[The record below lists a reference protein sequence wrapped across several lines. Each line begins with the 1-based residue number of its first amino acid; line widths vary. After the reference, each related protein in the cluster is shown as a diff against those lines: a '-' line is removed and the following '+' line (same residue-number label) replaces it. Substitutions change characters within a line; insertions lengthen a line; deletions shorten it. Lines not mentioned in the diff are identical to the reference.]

1 MKTRTILLLIF
12 IFAILTSCKKETED
26 NVSNTPSP
34 TPIVTDINDI
44 KAPFD
49 FDWSASKSGALNV
62 IMQTESGKNITTEG
76 QLLLLIDKDDNILSK
91 AKIIN
96 SVAKFAIK
104 LPADIGNVYL
114 MYPNSGNKL
123 LLNETNG
130 TITMAIAP
138 EPRDGTK
145 NGLVYDR
152 KFAFKYQQNLSKF
165 NHNKS
170 TNDINLVQ
178 NGEFNIDNLEKDDR
192 DWTELRVP
200 GKWYYTINS
209 EGHVSNVGGENVFK
223 NYSNAY
229 EIIEQSFPVAG
240 GSAFDFSMSFFNE
253 EKVMDSGIDLW
264 LDNFDADGNWIGET
278 YVETTGN
285 IITSSG
291 VILAN
296 ATHFQFYIGIDAG
309 SYVDKVVY
317 ESVDV
322 VLDTDGDGVN
332 DNGDDYP
339 NDPSKA
345 YKIMYPN
352 VGYETISFE
361 DLWPYKGDYDFND
374 LVMLTKGELSVNA
387 DGYYVDAVFSTKIN
401 AGGGSIPMGFA
412 CNILDANK
420 TAITT
425 PIVTGVTGDGQIDN
439 DVINGIIIF
448 NNKFD
453 VMLPYY
459 TNTSYDKTGTPIRL
473 TTNLTFSNNFIGA
486 LVPNYYIYQTENR
499 GCEIHMPNFP
509 PTEAADQ
516 SLLGTGNDNAGT
528 PYRTINGLPWAI
540 SVVSTDSVYKHPL
553 EGVKV
558 TDAYTNFSSWAISS
572 GDNEKTWYETP
583 VNGNVYTKQN

>member
-1 MKTRTILLLIF
+1 MKMKLFFVLLIVF
-12 IFAILTSCKKETED
+12 TIITSCRKESTDE
-26 NVSNTPSP
+26 TSP
-34 TPIVTDINDI
+34 TTDPSENTNTNINELTV
-44 KAPFD
+44 PFE
-49 FDWSASKSGALNV
+49 FDWSASYSNALDV
-62 IMQTESGKNITTEG
+62 TMLPQTNTNITTEG
-76 QLLLLIDKDDNILSK
+76 QLLLVIDKDNNVLSK

-104 LPADIGNVYL
+104 LPVDIGDIYL

-123 LLNETNG
+123 LLNKTNG
-130 TITMAIAP
+130 SVTMAIAP

-145 NGLVYDR
+145 NGLVYDK
-152 KFAFKYQQNLSKF
+152 KFAFKYQQKLSKF
-165 NHNKS
+165 AHNKS
-170 TNDINLVQ
+170 INGVNLVL
-178 NGEFNIDNLEKDDR
+178 NGEFDIDNLEKDNR
-192 DWTELRVP
+192 YWTNLRVP
-200 GKWYYTINS
+200 GKWYYTKNS
-209 EGHVSNVGGENVFK
+209 EGHVSNVDGENVFK
-223 NYSNAY
+223 NYSSSY
-229 EIIEQSFPVAG
+229 EIIEQSFPVLG
-240 GSAFDFSMSFFNE
+240 GSAFDFSMTF
-253 EKVMDSGIDLW
+253 SGSINLW
-264 LDNFDADGNWIGET
+264 LDNFDVNGNWIGET
-278 YVETTGN
+278 HVTTSGN
-285 IITSSG
+285 TITSSG

-296 ATHFQFYIGIDAG
+296 ATHFQFYVGINTGAH
-309 SYVDKVVY
+309 VDKIVY

-339 NDPSKA
+339 TNPAKA

-387 DGYYVDAVFSTKIN
+387 DGYYVDAVLNTKIN

-425 PIVTGVTGDGQIDN
+425 SIVTNVTGDGHMDN
-439 DVINGIIIF
+439 NVVNGIIIF
-448 NNKFD
+448 DNKFD
-453 VMLPYY
+453 VMIPYY
-459 TNTSYDKTGTPIRL
+459 TNTSYNKTGTPIRL
-473 TTNLTFSNNFIGA
+473 TTNLTFNNNYVGA

-528 PYRTINGLPWAI
+528 PYRTVDGLPWAI

-553 EGVKV
+553 EGIEV
-558 TDAYTNFSSWAISS
+558 TEAYTKFSTWATSS
-572 GDNEKTWYETP
+572 GENEKTWYKTP
-583 VNGNVYTKQN
+583 INDNVYTKQ